1 MYSKCAV
8 LLSKGT
14 VDDIDERR
22 CRLQGC
28 MVKENGHCGIVDL
41 GPVSFPPKL
50 PIDFSGL
57 QREFFFESIPL
68 GFLNL
73 PIVFYSLLTGL
84 YSYQNSPFSNSNI
97 KNRSSAQTVPGQFLQ
112 FSQTSPISKSFA
124 IQNTGNKYMSL

>member
-28 MVKENGHCGIVDL
+28 MVKENGYCGIVDL

-57 QREFFFESIPL
+57 QREFFFESTPL
-68 GFLNL
+68 GFFNL
-73 PIVFYSLLTGL
+73 PIVFYGLLTGL

>member
-1 MYSKCAV
+1 
-8 LLSKGT
+8 
-14 VDDIDERR
+14 
-22 CRLQGC
+22 

-68 GFLNL
+68 GFFNL

>member
-8 LLSKGT
+8 LLSKGA

-68 GFLNL
+68 GFFNL

-97 KNRSSAQTVPGQFLQ
+97 KNR
-112 FSQTSPISKSFA
+112 
-124 IQNTGNKYMSL
+124 